1 MVEIQDRRER
11 SESRGVNIQKKTPLG
26 VFKMAGTTRL
36 VLDLLHAHRVS
47 PKKALL
53 LPAQSVRYPDLF
65 TTFTPSV
72 RKSAELANTLL
83 ATINSAIKKSH
94 TRWLLLMA
102 GTTRLELA
110 TSCVTGI
117 FFLILYIMKILY
129 MLKMLYFQC
138 FLSYLCYI

>member
-1 MVEIQDRRER
+1 MHKKK
-11 SESRGVNIQKKTPLG
+11 RGLNPL
-26 VFKMAGTTRL
+26 KMAGTTRL

-83 ATINSAIKKSH
+83 ATINSAIKKKPHKVASFNGGNDEAVL
-94 TRWLLLMA
+94 TCSR
-102 GTTRLELA
+102 
-110 TSCVTGI
+110 
-117 FFLILYIMKILY
+117 
-129 MLKMLYFQC
+129 
-138 FLSYLCYI
+138 